1 MNKLQRADDASLYV
15 VLCIMRCER
24 TLTLCDEITKSL
36 RKRLDTANTKYTFN
50 F

>member
-24 TLTLCDEITKSL
+24 TLELCDEITKSL
-36 RKRLDTANTKYTFN
+36 AKRLEAANKKDVFQ